1 MKRQTG
7 DKYRPI
13 VRIKKMKKGIAT
25 VIEVSGQTYT
35 LQHKD
40 HIRSVKK

>member
-1 MKRQTG
+1 MNRQAG

-13 VRIKKMKKGIAT
+13 VTIKKTKKGTAT

-40 HIRSVKK
+40 QYKR